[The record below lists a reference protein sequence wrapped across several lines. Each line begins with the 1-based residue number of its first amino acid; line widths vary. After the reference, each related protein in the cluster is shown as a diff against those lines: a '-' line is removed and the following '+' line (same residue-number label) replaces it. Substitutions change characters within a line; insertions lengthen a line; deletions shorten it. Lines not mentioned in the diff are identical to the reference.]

1 MVWREGALCTMG
13 GASGGNANDKTAWWH
28 PLVLGG
34 AAGSMAE
41 MIVMPMIVVRTR
53 LMVQG

>member
-1 MVWREGALCTMG
+1 VLEAMG
-13 GASGGNANDKTAWWH
+13 GASGGNVDGRTEWWH

-41 MIVMPMIVVRTR
+41 MTVMPMIVVRTR

>member
-1 MVWREGALCTMG
+1 MG
-13 GASGGNANDKTAWWH
+13 GASGGNANDKTEWWH

>member
-1 MVWREGALCTMG
+1 MLEAMG
-13 GASGGNANDKTAWWH
+13 GASGGNVDGRTEWWH

-41 MIVMPMIVVRTR
+41 MAVMPMIVVRTR

>member
-1 MVWREGALCTMG
+1 VVWREGVLREMG
-13 GASGGNANDKTAWWH
+13 GASGGNADGKTEWWH

>member
-1 MVWREGALCTMG
+1 MG
-13 GASGGNANDKTAWWH
+13 GASGAGGADDRTAWWH

-34 AAGSMAE
+34 VAGSTAE